1 MKITNEWI
9 NVSHSIGAPF
19 GGMGTCYGV
28 LGKYGFV
35 LPNFNSIPCVGR
47 YDRYC
52 DLPNYD
58 YLDLHGN
65 DRKNFLRLHIKNG
78 EREYAFQSEVLDDT
92 TIPADTFTSYS
103 FLPFTEH
110 VAEYNEANFR
120 VGMLTYSPLIAY
132 DISESS
138 IPALCMEICITNQS
152 DRDMDL
158 ELSFMLSEQC
168 AGGGMKVGFADG
180 STVCKVQLRPG
191 ERTEVVVILAWYYPE
206 FQTPSAVM
214 TEVYHRYYTLRFD
227 GVEAVWQY
235 ALEHR
240 DRWKQRMLRWQA
252 SFECPAEFKRLWFA
266 SLSSVITS
274 SMLST
279 DPYFF
284 EIESPHPFVNT
295 MDVTIYSAWIY
306 LVNWPEIEK
315 MDMYEYRKAIPK
327 SGEDQGFVWHSLWS
341 DRADYVEEP
350 CYLTRIYRDYLW
362 FNDKKFLKDMQR
374 PVQDALN
381 RIYKQSL
388 WNGLVESKHGNQ
400 SYDVWKMPGISA
412 YVNMPWLYALYSV
425 MKMNAAIGSDVQP
438 GEKNAAEVLDEAK
451 SSFVKYLW
459 DNERGYFHCFYR
471 TEGGSQVSVP
481 ESAFTDHLF
490 GRWLLLI
497 ERNLDALLPMEMIR
511 KSAEF
516 VYHNNLIDDP
526 EHDFRG
532 WSNGRLPDGTPC
544 MDQKQHHVKSCW
556 IGAQL
561 NMGSVLGELG
571 DENAAMDVFA
581 SLERSLHNNHLAVGE
596 WNQTITEDAK
606 SCISPEEPSKDTPR
620 FPAYPRYKSS
630 WEYLIRILG
639 LKVDEKMMELHPFH
653 GFDFAIHD
661 VILAGCELNVSVQ
674 RNWNMV
680 VVDGETSEKA
690 VFERIGDHKVEF
702 VKVS

>member
-19 GGMGTCYGV
+19 GGMGTGYGV

-252 SFECPAEFKRLWFA
+252 SFEGPAEFKRLWFA

>member
-19 GGMGTCYGV
+19 GGMGTGYGV

-690 VFERIGDHKVEF
+690 VFERIGDDKVEF

>member
-1 MKITNEWI
+1 
-9 NVSHSIGAPF
+9 
-19 GGMGTCYGV
+19 MGLCCQT
-28 LGKYGFV
+28 
-35 LPNFNSIPCVGR
+35 CVGR

>member
-19 GGMGTCYGV
+19 GGMGTGYGV

-92 TIPADTFTSYS
+92 TIPADTFASYS

-168 AGGGMKVGFADG
+168 AGSGMKVGFADG

-388 WNGLVESKHGNQ
+388 WNGLVGSKHGNQ

-702 VKVS
+702 VKV

>member
-19 GGMGTCYGV
+19 GGMGTGYGV

-425 MKMNAAIGSDVQP
+425 MKINAAIGSDVQP

-702 VKVS
+702 VKV

>member
-19 GGMGTCYGV
+19 GGMGTGYGV

-110 VAEYNEANFR
+110 VAEYNEASFR

-168 AGGGMKVGFADG
+168 AGSGMKVGFADG

-702 VKVS
+702 VKV

>member
-19 GGMGTCYGV
+19 GGMGTGYGV

>member
-19 GGMGTCYGV
+19 GGMGTGYGV

-168 AGGGMKVGFADG
+168 AGSGMKVGFADG

-425 MKMNAAIGSDVQP
+425 MKMNAAIGCDVQP

-471 TEGGSQVSVP
+471 TEGGLQVSVP

-702 VKVS
+702 VKV

>member
-19 GGMGTCYGV
+19 GGMGTGYGV

-168 AGGGMKVGFADG
+168 AGSGMKVGFADG

-425 MKMNAAIGSDVQP
+425 MKMNAAIGCDVQP

-702 VKVS
+702 VKV

>member
-1 MKITNEWI
+1 MKITTEWI

-19 GGMGTCYGV
+19 GGMGTGYGV

-168 AGGGMKVGFADG
+168 AGSGMKVGFADG

-702 VKVS
+702 VKV

>member
-19 GGMGTCYGV
+19 GGMGTGYGV

-110 VAEYNEANFR
+110 VAEYNEAGFR
-120 VGMLTYSPLIAY
+120 VGMLAYSPLIAY
-132 DISESS
+132 DVSESS

-158 ELSFMLSEQC
+158 ELSFTLSEQC
-168 AGGGMKVGFADG
+168 ADSGMKVGFADG
-180 STVCKVQLRPG
+180 STACKVQLKPG
-191 ERTEVVVILAWYYPE
+191 ERTEVLAILAWYYPE

-214 TEVYHRYYTLRFD
+214 TEIYRRYYTLRFGD
-227 GVEAVWQY
+227 VEAVWQY

-279 DPYFF
+279 EPYFF

-295 MDVTIYSAWIY
+295 MDVTIYSAWIH

-315 MDMYEYRKAIPK
+315 MDMYEYRKAIPT

-362 FNDKKFLKDMQR
+362 FNDKKFLIDMKR

-425 MKMNAAIGSDVQP
+425 MKMNAAIGSDVHP
-438 GEKNAAEVLDEAK
+438 GEKTAAEVLDEAK
-451 SSFVKYLW
+451 RSFVKYLW

-471 TEGGSQVSVP
+471 TEGASQVSVP

-497 ERNLDALLPMEMIR
+497 ERDLDSLLPMEMIR

-620 FPAYPRYKSS
+620 FPPYPRYKSS

-661 VILAGCELNVSVQ
+661 VILAGCKLNVSVQ
-674 RNWNMV
+674 KNWNLV
-680 VVDGETSEKA
+680 VVDGETAEKA
-690 VFERIGDHKVEF
+690 VFERAGDHKVEF
-702 VKVS
+702 VKL

>member
-19 GGMGTCYGV
+19 GGMGTGYGV

-168 AGGGMKVGFADG
+168 AGSGMKVGFADG

-274 SMLST
+274 SILST

-425 MKMNAAIGSDVQP
+425 MKMNAAIGCDVQP

-702 VKVS
+702 VKV

>member
-19 GGMGTCYGV
+19 GGMGTGYGV

-168 AGGGMKVGFADG
+168 AGSGMKVGFADG

-214 TEVYHRYYTLRFD
+214 TEVYHRYSTLRFD

-581 SLERSLHNNHLAVGE
+581 SLERSLHDNHLAVGE

-702 VKVS
+702 VKV

>member
-9 NVSHSIGAPF
+9 DISHSIGAPF
-19 GGMGTCYGV
+19 GGMGTGYGV

-35 LPNFNSIPCVGR
+35 LPNFNSTPCVGR

-65 DRKNFLRLHIKNG
+65 DRKNFLRLHTKAG
-78 EREYAFQSEVLDDT
+78 KKEYAFQSETLDDT
-92 TIPADTFTSYS
+92 AIPADALTSYS

-110 VAEYNEANFR
+110 VAEYNEAGFR
-120 VGMLTYSPLIAY
+120 VGMLAYSPLIAY
-132 DISESS
+132 DVSESS

-158 ELSFMLSEQC
+158 ELSFTLSEQC
-168 AGGGMKVGFADG
+168 ADSGMKVGFADG
-180 STVCKVQLRPG
+180 STACKVQLKPG
-191 ERTEVVVILAWYYPE
+191 ERTEVLAILAWYYPE

-214 TEVYHRYYTLRFD
+214 TEIYRRYYTLRFGD
-227 GVEAVWQY
+227 VEAVWQY

-279 DPYFF
+279 EPYFF

-315 MDMYEYRKAIPK
+315 MDMYEYRKAIPT

-362 FNDKKFLKDMQR
+362 FNDKKFLIDMKR

-425 MKMNAAIGSDVQP
+425 MKMNAAIGSDVHP
-438 GEKNAAEVLDEAK
+438 GEKTATEVLDEAK
-451 SSFVKYLW
+451 RSFVKYLW

-471 TEGGSQVSVP
+471 TEGASQVSVP

-497 ERNLDALLPMEMIR
+497 ERDLDSLLPMEMIR

-516 VYHNNLIDDP
+516 VYRNNLIDDP

-620 FPAYPRYKSS
+620 FPPYPRYKSS

-661 VILAGCELNVSVQ
+661 VILAGCKLNVSVQ
-674 RNWNMV
+674 KNWNLV
-680 VVDGETSEKA
+680 VVDGETAEKA
-690 VFERIGDHKVEF
+690 VFERVGDHKVEF
-702 VKVS
+702 VKL

>member
-19 GGMGTCYGV
+19 GGMGTGYGV

-425 MKMNAAIGSDVQP
+425 MKMNAAIGCDVQP

>member
-19 GGMGTCYGV
+19 GGMGTGYGV

-490 GRWLLLI
+490 GRWLLLL

>member
-19 GGMGTCYGV
+19 GGMGTGYGV

-168 AGGGMKVGFADG
+168 AGSGMKVGFADG

-425 MKMNAAIGSDVQP
+425 MKMNAAIGCDVQP

-471 TEGGSQVSVP
+471 TEGGLQVSVP

-680 VVDGETSEKA
+680 VVDGETSGKA

-702 VKVS
+702 VKV

>member
-19 GGMGTCYGV
+19 GGMGTGYGV

-606 SCISPEEPSKDTPR
+606 SCISQEEPSKDTPR

>member
-19 GGMGTCYGV
+19 GGMGTGYGV

-412 YVNMPWLYALYSV
+412 YVDMPWLYALYSV

>member
-9 NVSHSIGAPF
+9 DISHSIGAPF
-19 GGMGTCYGV
+19 GGMGTGYGV

-35 LPNFNSIPCVGR
+35 LPNFNSTPCVGR

-65 DRKNFLRLHIKNG
+65 DRKNFLRLHTKAG
-78 EREYAFQSEVLDDT
+78 KKEYAFQSETLDDT
-92 TIPADTFTSYS
+92 AIPADALTSYS

-110 VAEYNEANFR
+110 VAEYNEAGFR
-120 VGMLTYSPLIAY
+120 VGMLAYSPLIAY
-132 DISESS
+132 DVSESS

-158 ELSFMLSEQC
+158 ELSFTLSEQC
-168 AGGGMKVGFADG
+168 ADSGMKVGFADG
-180 STVCKVQLRPG
+180 STACKVQLKPG
-191 ERTEVVVILAWYYPE
+191 ERTEVLAILAWYYPE

-214 TEVYHRYYTLRFD
+214 TEIYRRYYTLRFGD
-227 GVEAVWQY
+227 VEAVWQY

-279 DPYFF
+279 EPYFF

-315 MDMYEYRKAIPK
+315 MDMYEYRKAIPT

-362 FNDKKFLKDMQR
+362 FNDKKFLIDMKR

-425 MKMNAAIGSDVQP
+425 MKMNAAIGSDVHP
-438 GEKNAAEVLDEAK
+438 GEKTAAEVLDEAK
-451 SSFVKYLW
+451 RSFVKYLW

-471 TEGGSQVSVP
+471 TEGASQVSVP

-497 ERNLDALLPMEMIR
+497 ERDLDSLLPMEMIR

-620 FPAYPRYKSS
+620 FPPYPRYKSS

-661 VILAGCELNVSVQ
+661 VILAGCKLNVSVQ
-674 RNWNMV
+674 KNWNLV
-680 VVDGETSEKA
+680 VVDGETAEKA
-690 VFERIGDHKVEF
+690 VFERAGDHKVEF
-702 VKVS
+702 VKL

>member
-19 GGMGTCYGV
+19 GGMGTGYGV

-561 NMGSVLGELG
+561 NMGPVLGELG

>member
-19 GGMGTCYGV
+19 GGMGTGYGV

-78 EREYAFQSEVLDDT
+78 EREYAFQSEALDDT

-168 AGGGMKVGFADG
+168 AGSGMKVGFADG

-702 VKVS
+702 VKV

>member
-19 GGMGTCYGV
+19 GGMGTGYGV

-490 GRWLLLI
+490 GRWRLVI

>member
-19 GGMGTCYGV
+19 GGMGTGYGV

-561 NMGSVLGELG
+561 NIGSVLGELG

>member
-19 GGMGTCYGV
+19 GGMGTGYGV

-168 AGGGMKVGFADG
+168 AGSGMKVGFADG

-425 MKMNAAIGSDVQP
+425 MKMNAAIGCDVQP

-471 TEGGSQVSVP
+471 TEGGVQVSVP

-516 VYHNNLIDDP
+516 VYHNNLIDDL

-702 VKVS
+702 VKV

>member
-19 GGMGTCYGV
+19 GGMGTGYGV

-110 VAEYNEANFR
+110 VAEYNEANFC

>member
-19 GGMGTCYGV
+19 GGMGTGYGV

-35 LPNFNSIPCVGR
+35 FPNFNSIPCVGR

-168 AGGGMKVGFADG
+168 AGSGMKVGFADG

-702 VKVS
+702 VKV

>member
-19 GGMGTCYGV
+19 GGMGTGYGV

-168 AGGGMKVGFADG
+168 AGSGMKVGFADG

-350 CYLTRIYRDYLW
+350 CYLTRIYRDYHW

-425 MKMNAAIGSDVQP
+425 MKMNAAIGCDVQP

-702 VKVS
+702 VKV

>member
-19 GGMGTCYGV
+19 GGMGTGYGV

-168 AGGGMKVGFADG
+168 AGSGMKVGFADG

-425 MKMNAAIGSDVQP
+425 MKMNAAIGCDVQP

-561 NMGSVLGELG
+561 NMGSILGELG

-690 VFERIGDHKVEF
+690 VFERIGDHKIEF
-702 VKVS
+702 VKV

>member
-9 NVSHSIGAPF
+9 DISHSIGAPF
-19 GGMGTCYGV
+19 GGMGTGYGV

-35 LPNFNSIPCVGR
+35 LPNFNSTPCVGR

-65 DRKNFLRLHIKNG
+65 DRKNFLRLHTKAG
-78 EREYAFQSEVLDDT
+78 KKEYAFQSETLDDT
-92 TIPADTFTSYS
+92 AIPADALTSYS

-110 VAEYNEANFR
+110 VAEYNEAGFR
-120 VGMLTYSPLIAY
+120 VGMLAYSPLIAY
-132 DISESS
+132 DVSESS

-158 ELSFMLSEQC
+158 ELSFTLSEQC
-168 AGGGMKVGFADG
+168 ADSGMKVGFADG
-180 STVCKVQLRPG
+180 STACKVQLKPG
-191 ERTEVVVILAWYYPE
+191 ERTEVLAILAWYYPE

-214 TEVYHRYYTLRFD
+214 TEIYRRYYTLRFGD
-227 GVEAVWQY
+227 VEAVWQY

-279 DPYFF
+279 EPYFF

-315 MDMYEYRKAIPK
+315 MDMYEYRKAIPT

-362 FNDKKFLKDMQR
+362 FNDKKFLIDMKR

-425 MKMNAAIGSDVQP
+425 MKMNAAIGSDVHP
-438 GEKNAAEVLDEAK
+438 GEKTAAEVLDEAK
-451 SSFVKYLW
+451 RSFVKYLW

-471 TEGGSQVSVP
+471 TEGASQVSVP

-497 ERNLDALLPMEMIR
+497 ERDLDSLLPMEMIR

-526 EHDFRG
+526 EHGFRG

-620 FPAYPRYKSS
+620 FPPYPRYKSS

-661 VILAGCELNVSVQ
+661 VILAGCKLNVSVQ
-674 RNWNMV
+674 KNWNLV
-680 VVDGETSEKA
+680 VVDGETAEKA
-690 VFERIGDHKVEF
+690 VFERAGDHKVEF
-702 VKVS
+702 VKL

>member
-19 GGMGTCYGV
+19 GGMGTGYGV

-168 AGGGMKVGFADG
+168 AGSGMKVGFADG

>member
-19 GGMGTCYGV
+19 GGMGTGYGV

-92 TIPADTFTSYS
+92 TIPADTFASYS

-168 AGGGMKVGFADG
+168 AGSGMKVGFADG

-571 DENAAMDVFA
+571 DENVAMDVFA

-702 VKVS
+702 VKV

>member
-19 GGMGTCYGV
+19 GGMGTGYGV

-78 EREYAFQSEVLDDT
+78 EREYAFQSEVLDDA

-168 AGGGMKVGFADG
+168 AGSGMKVGFADG

-581 SLERSLHNNHLAVGE
+581 SLERSLHNNHLAVGA

-702 VKVS
+702 VKV

>member
-1 MKITNEWI
+1 M
-9 NVSHSIGAPF
+9 
-19 GGMGTCYGV
+19 
-28 LGKYGFV
+28 
-35 LPNFNSIPCVGR
+35 
-47 YDRYC
+47 
-52 DLPNYD
+52 
-58 YLDLHGN
+58 
-65 DRKNFLRLHIKNG
+65 
-78 EREYAFQSEVLDDT
+78 
-92 TIPADTFTSYS
+92 
-103 FLPFTEH
+103 
-110 VAEYNEANFR
+110 AEYNEANFR

-168 AGGGMKVGFADG
+168 AGSGMKVGFADG

-315 MDMYEYRKAIPK
+315 MDMYEHRKAIPK

-412 YVNMPWLYALYSV
+412 YVNMPWLYAFYSV

-639 LKVDEKMMELHPFH
+639 LKVDEKIWNCTRSTDLILLYMM
-653 GFDFAIHD
+653 
-661 VILAGCELNVSVQ
+661 
-674 RNWNMV
+674 
-680 VVDGETSEKA
+680 
-690 VFERIGDHKVEF
+690 
-702 VKVS
+702 

>member
-9 NVSHSIGAPF
+9 DISHSIGAPF
-19 GGMGTCYGV
+19 GGMGTGYGV

-35 LPNFNSIPCVGR
+35 LPNFNSTPCVGR

-65 DRKNFLRLHIKNG
+65 DRKNFLRLHTKAG
-78 EREYAFQSEVLDDT
+78 KKEYAFQSETLDDT
-92 TIPADTFTSYS
+92 AIPADALTSYS

-110 VAEYNEANFR
+110 VAEYNEAGFR
-120 VGMLTYSPLIAY
+120 VGMLAYSPLIAY

-158 ELSFMLSEQC
+158 ELSFTLSEQC
-168 AGGGMKVGFADG
+168 ADSGMKVGFADG
-180 STVCKVQLRPG
+180 STACKVQLKPG
-191 ERTEVVVILAWYYPE
+191 ERTEVLAILAWYYPE

-214 TEVYHRYYTLRFD
+214 TEIYRRYYTLRFGD
-227 GVEAVWQY
+227 VEAVWQY

-279 DPYFF
+279 EPYFF

-315 MDMYEYRKAIPK
+315 MDMYEYRKAIPT

-362 FNDKKFLKDMQR
+362 FNDKKFLIDMKR

-425 MKMNAAIGSDVQP
+425 MKMNAAIGSDVHP
-438 GEKNAAEVLDEAK
+438 GEKTATEVLDEAK
-451 SSFVKYLW
+451 RSFVKYLW

-471 TEGGSQVSVP
+471 TEGASQVSVP

-497 ERNLDALLPMEMIR
+497 ERDLDSLLPMEMIR

-516 VYHNNLIDDP
+516 VYRNNLIDDP

-620 FPAYPRYKSS
+620 FPPYPRYKSS

-661 VILAGCELNVSVQ
+661 VILAGCKLNVSVQ
-674 RNWNMV
+674 KNWNLV
-680 VVDGETSEKA
+680 VVDGETAEKA
-690 VFERIGDHKVEF
+690 VFERVGDHKVEF
-702 VKVS
+702 VKL

>member
-19 GGMGTCYGV
+19 GGMGTGYGV

-65 DRKNFLRLHIKNG
+65 DRKNFLRLPIKNG

>member
-1 MKITNEWI
+1 MK
-9 NVSHSIGAPF
+9 
-19 GGMGTCYGV
+19 
-28 LGKYGFV
+28 
-35 LPNFNSIPCVGR
+35 
-47 YDRYC
+47 
-52 DLPNYD
+52 
-58 YLDLHGN
+58 
-65 DRKNFLRLHIKNG
+65 
-78 EREYAFQSEVLDDT
+78 
-92 TIPADTFTSYS
+92 
-103 FLPFTEH
+103 
-110 VAEYNEANFR
+110 
-120 VGMLTYSPLIAY
+120 
-132 DISESS
+132 
-138 IPALCMEICITNQS
+138 
-152 DRDMDL
+152 
-158 ELSFMLSEQC
+158 
-168 AGGGMKVGFADG
+168 
-180 STVCKVQLRPG
+180 
-191 ERTEVVVILAWYYPE
+191 
-206 FQTPSAVM
+206 
-214 TEVYHRYYTLRFD
+214 
-227 GVEAVWQY
+227 
-235 ALEHR
+235 
-240 DRWKQRMLRWQA
+240 
-252 SFECPAEFKRLWFA
+252 
-266 SLSSVITS
+266 
-274 SMLST
+274 
-279 DPYFF
+279 
-284 EIESPHPFVNT
+284 
-295 MDVTIYSAWIY
+295 
-306 LVNWPEIEK
+306 
-315 MDMYEYRKAIPK
+315 
-327 SGEDQGFVWHSLWS
+327 
-341 DRADYVEEP
+341 
-350 CYLTRIYRDYLW
+350 
-362 FNDKKFLKDMQR
+362 R

-425 MKMNAAIGSDVQP
+425 MKMNAAIGSDVHP
-438 GEKNAAEVLDEAK
+438 GEKTAAEVLDEAK
-451 SSFVKYLW
+451 RSFVKYLW

-471 TEGGSQVSVP
+471 TEGASQVSVP

-497 ERNLDALLPMEMIR
+497 ERDLDSLLPMEMIR

-620 FPAYPRYKSS
+620 FPPYPRYKSS

-661 VILAGCELNVSVQ
+661 VILAGCKLNVSVQ
-674 RNWNMV
+674 KNWNLV
-680 VVDGETSEKA
+680 VVDGETAEKA
-690 VFERIGDHKVEF
+690 VFERAGDHKVEF
-702 VKVS
+702 VKL

>member
-19 GGMGTCYGV
+19 GGMGTGYGV

-438 GEKNAAEVLDEAK
+438 GEKNAAEVLDEAN

>member
-19 GGMGTCYGV
+19 GGMGTGYGV

-511 KSAEF
+511 KSAEL